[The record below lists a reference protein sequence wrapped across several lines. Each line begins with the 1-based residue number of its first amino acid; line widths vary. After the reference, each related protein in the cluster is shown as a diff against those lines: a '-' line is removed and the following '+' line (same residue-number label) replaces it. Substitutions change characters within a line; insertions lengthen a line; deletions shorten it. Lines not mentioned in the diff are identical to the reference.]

1 MNIVLLGSFPM
12 ITPLYRYMITSND
25 TIYVAK
31 EARSELDEIT
41 GFEKIM
47 AQNETITF
55 GVSKKNLSSKFPE
68 WLQKNAIDLVIVF
81 GCALKIPEKILT
93 IPKYGFVNIHFG
105 KLPQNRGADP
115 VFWSLK
121 KQHKETAITIHDIT
135 KEWDAGAVIY
145 EHKIPI
151 ILGETYGILHSKMS
165 VLTAEIYPLFIEKIV
180 LSETRREQTQKG
192 ANYYNK
198 PENKDLTIHWEQQT
212 ADEIEYLINACNP
225 KYGGA
230 ICYYQNALIK
240 IMEAAPVA
248 TQPLIGKKPGEI
260 VHAHPHEGLFINCK
274 HGKLLKI
281 NCISSDAGILSG
293 TKYVQMGVL
302 QGQLF
307 TTLPN
312 QKTKNTAIKTAI

>member
-1 MNIVLLGSFPM
+1 M
-12 ITPLYRYMITSND
+12 R
-25 TIYVAK
+25 
-31 EARSELDEIT
+31 
-41 GFEKIM
+41 
-47 AQNETITF
+47 
-55 GVSKKNLSSKFPE
+55 
-68 WLQKNAIDLVIVF
+68 
-81 GCALKIPEKILT
+81 
-93 IPKYGFVNIHFG
+93 
-105 KLPQNRGADP
+105 
-115 VFWSLK
+115 
-121 KQHKETAITIHDIT
+121 
-135 KEWDAGAVIY
+135 
-145 EHKIPI
+145 
-151 ILGETYGILHSKMS
+151 
-165 VLTAEIYPLFIEKIV
+165 
-180 LSETRREQTQKG
+180 
-192 ANYYNK
+192 
-198 PENKDLTIHWEQQT
+198 LTIHWEQQT
-212 ADEIEYLINACNP
+212 ADEIEYLINAGNP

-312 QKTKNTAIKTAI
+312 QKTKNTAIKNTIGTTGLRIDHAERLRKFIYIAYPLFQDVFIINSILLLYYGVHCHPLAQEAASA